1 MNLLR
6 GYIREMLSEKQVRDQ
21 KKKRVLYH
29 IGPRPAKP
37 MPMSRPYAQSWRRY
51 WLDQGVESGVF
62 FSPNPIDIA
71 QYHGISGDVYAYKIP
86 EWVIA
91 KAGGVHRY
99 DHGSEVLIS
108 ADVWQEAGDEIEFL
122 GKSMPEK
129 ELWEKIES
137 LGAEPLRRSAG
148 SRPGWMSD
156 DEWERSSANKAIQ
169 SHISGLRFTKHLK
182 NAIRMMKP
190 NERAEAL
197 AAFETIDTP
206 GKKDYEI
213 IDMIKSYMNE
223 TALRGYI
230 RELLVEKSLTGR
242 NLERVAKA
250 IGHEVS
256 QSLKDNE
263 IKAFFSKPD
272 RDFPLE
278 FRLDYTPPEKLI
290 WLRHVIIKM
299 NPPVGNQHFSASGA
313 YEYSIDAPEEERRN
327 SDLILN
333 LFMPTD
339 YTDKEIDKFATKIMG
354 TIRHELEHSGQ
365 PTEDLQA
372 TQKKIKDEDD
382 IFSSLENIEK
392 YYIDKAETPSHIA
405 DWVLQAK
412 REGENAADVI
422 DWELQN
428 VYATALHKGYT
439 EGELGPVMKRIRE
452 VYQYYLISRWP
463 QQDWPAEMRDE
474 E

>member
-1 MNLLR
+1 MSLLR
-6 GYIREMLSEKQVRDQ
+6 EYIRLLSEKQVRDQ

-156 DEWERSSANKAIQ
+156 DEWEKASMNKTTQ
-169 SHISGLRFTKHLK
+169 SHISGLRSTKHLK

-190 NERAEAL
+190 NERDEAL
-197 AAFETIDTP
+197 TAFETIDVLR
-206 GKKDYEI
+206 KKDYEI

-223 TALRGYI
+223 SSLRGYI
-230 RELLVEKSLTGR
+230 KEV
-242 NLERVAKA
+242 LE
-250 IGHEVS
+250 S
-256 QSLKDNE
+256 QPEEPDMTQYVDDLENE
-263 IKAFFSKPD
+263 IFTMLFQKSTY
-272 RDFPLE
+272 
-278 FRLDYTPPEKLI
+278 DYLQSQDEGIESTMI
-290 WLRHVIIKM
+290 M
-299 NPPVGNQHFSASGA
+299 NTSLFDEYNNINEVHLGILVNDSESADVEAA
-313 YEYSIDAPEEERRN
+313 YVCAPEERN
-327 SDLILN
+327 KSN
-333 LFMPTD
+333 LVLSINIPRNYPQVEGFQD
-339 YTDKEIDKFATKIMG
+339 WLSAELADSLSHEIQ
-354 TIRHELEHSGQ
+354 HSCD
-365 PTEDLQA
+365 TSEMLA
-372 TQKKIKDEDD
+372 AD
-382 IFSSLENIEK
+382 IPEGEAKWESLENIEK
-392 YYIDKAETPSHIA
+392 YYASEAETRGHIA
-405 DWVLQAK
+405 GMMGRARRTEQDPEKLLQHDV
-412 REGENAADVI
+412 ETVMMNALD
-422 DWELQN
+422 
-428 VYATALHKGYT
+428 KGYT
-439 EGELGPVMKRIRE
+439 KQEMIPVVQRIYDKWSERLGDRK
-452 VYQYYLISRWP
+452 
-463 QQDWPAEMRDE
+463 
-474 E
+474 

>member
-91 KAGGVHRY
+91 KAGGIHRY

-108 ADVWQEAGDEIEFL
+108 SDVWQEAGNEIEFL
-122 GKSMPEK
+122 GKSMREK
-129 ELWEKIES
+129 ELWEEIES

-197 AAFETIDTP
+197 AAFETIDAP

-230 RELLVEKSLTGR
+230 REALDMAPRIQPESQIFCDMDGVLVNFESAVVNLVNQALDGGVLDGVAITSKGHRKRLRAIINKLGPEWRAKNRSDLNIKVIRNFMMGIIGSNPGPVFAGMLPHQDALSALWPFLTSS
-242 NLERVAKA
+242 NLTVNILSAPITARAGATSTAASGKTDWV
-250 IGHEVS
+250 
-256 QSLKDNE
+256 NN
-263 IKAFFSKPD
+263 
-272 RDFPLE
+272 
-278 FRLDYTPPEKLI
+278 Y
-290 WLRHVIIKM
+290 LRP
-299 NPPVGNQHFSASGA
+299 PPVEIIITPAKLKADYAITDGIPNIL
-313 YEYSIDAPEEERRN
+313 ID
-327 SDLILN
+327 
-333 LFMPTD
+333 
-339 YTDKEIDKFATKIMG
+339 
-354 TIRHELEHSGQ
+354 
-365 PTEDLQA
+365 
-372 TQKKIKDEDD
+372 
-382 IFSSLENIEK
+382 
-392 YYIDKAETPSHIA
+392 DKASTIDS
-405 DWVLQAK
+405 W
-412 REGENAADVI
+412 NAAGGLGI
-422 DWELQN
+422 
-428 VYATALHKGYT
+428 LHIPGESLRTIKILK
-439 EGELGPVMKRIRE
+439 ELG
-452 VYQYYLISRWP
+452 L
-463 QQDWPAEMRDE
+463 
-474 E
+474 